1 MEASP
6 MLKNFAIGISAL
18 MHGMAHN
25 IKFEM
30 CRGTKTV
37 CFVGRDRRLIG
48 WNRGMCM
55 PMECL
60 ARVFD

>member
-6 MLKNFAIGISAL
+6 MLKNFAIGIGAL

-30 CRGTKTV
+30 CRSAKTV
-37 CFVGRDRRLIG
+37 CFVGRYRRLVG